1 MRIQRWLTRSIQM
14 AAVVLVGAAPIV
26 LAQGQQV
33 FEWSGRVD
41 REVQISMR
49 GNELW
54 TRGVG
59 SNDHSGRGES
69 RVFTPMPRQDGLV
82 VAQVMSGRGTADV
95 IQQPSAANNYTTVVR
110 VRDAGSGSAMYRIA
124 AYWQTYNNGEVV
136 GRGRGEHRGGG
147 YGNGSYE
154 NGGYGNGAYGNR
166 GSGNGSM
173 FHWSGNVD
181 GQLEIRIQ
189 NGRVDYRAMSGQQP
203 TAVRSNMG
211 NTTMPRGNSGVGVS
225 QNSGRGTVTIMQ
237 QPAAYNGY
245 TTVIRVSDPQGG
257 YGHYD
262 FDLFWR

>member
-1 MRIQRWLTRSIQM
+1 MRLQRWLQRSIPM
-14 AAVVLVGAAPIV
+14 AAVVLVGAAPML
-26 LAQGQQV
+26 LAQGQEIFQ
-33 FEWSGRVD
+33 WSGRVD

-54 TRGVG
+54 TRGIG
-59 SNDHSGRGES
+59 SNDYSGRGES

-95 IQQPSAANNYTTVVR
+95 IQQPSAENNYTTVVR
-110 VRDAGSGSAMYRIA
+110 VRDGQSGASNYHIA
-124 AYWQTYNNGEVV
+124 AYWQPYANGEVV
-136 GRGRGEHRGGG
+136 GRKRGRHNGG
-147 YGNGSYE
+147 YGNGAYE
-154 NGGYGNGAYGNR
+154 NGGYGNGGYGNR
-166 GSGNGSM
+166 GNANGSM

-189 NGRVDYRAMSGQQP
+189 NGRVDYRTLSGQQP
-203 TAVRSNMG
+203 TGVRSNLG
-211 NTTMPRGNSGVGVS
+211 NTTMSRGASGVGVS
-225 QNSGRGTVTIMQ
+225 QNQGRGTVTVMQ

-262 FDLFWR
+262 FDLYWR